1 MKVRYKMIT
10 NNLYKILFGYV
21 YNSSTN
27 SGSNNYVGPSSYPEL
42 VNIEGETKAR
52 ANFGADY
59 QLFDFVNTLSFAS
72 NGSINKNNTV
82 YITVGTGTTEATRS
96 DYNLEIPN
104 EDITISAA
112 TQGVKSDYSGKV
124 YIFSLYNPTSND
136 ITVTEI
142 GLIGIVTKWSNT
154 IVRILLDRTVLDTP
168 IIIPAGESK
177 PITYEIGF

>member
-1 MKVRYKMIT
+1 MIT
-10 NNLYKILFGYV
+10 SNLYKILFGYV

-27 SGSNNYVGPSSYPEL
+27 GGSNNYVGPSLYPEL
-42 VNIEGETKAR
+42 VNIEGETRTR
-52 ANFGADY
+52 ANYGANY
-59 QLFDFVNTLSFAS
+59 QLFDFVNVLSFAS
-72 NGSINKNNTV
+72 KGSPNNTV

-124 YIFSLYNPTSND
+124 YTFSLYNPTSDD

-142 GLIGIVTKWSNT
+142 GLIGILTKWSNA
-154 IVRILLDRTVLDTP
+154 IDHILLDRTILDIP
-168 IIIPAGESK
+168 ITIPAGESK
-177 PITYEIGF
+177 PITYEISF